1 LTSGAESKLQEIR
14 DWVSKRKDNKV
25 ALVDFDKLAW
35 MDHSPPGTYGH
46 NWHYQVR
53 MLAHNQCCKS
63 AGRLNHRALICS
75 ADGTAVASLVHAP
88 AFPAAG
94 S

>member
-1 LTSGAESKLQEIR
+1 
-14 DWVSKRKDNKV
+14 VSKRKDNKV

-46 NWHYQVR
+46 NWHYQVQ
-53 MLAHNQCCKS
+53 MLTHSQYRKC
-63 AGRLNHRALICS
+63 AGCLKHRALTCS
-75 ADGTAVASLVHAP
+75 ANGTSVASFVRAP
-88 AFPAAG
+88 VSPAAG